1 MEEPPQPAVAD
12 EAAQAQSEKPPLLV
26 YGLAGDWMLL
36 LLILLLQ
43 GILLRK
49 KIHRLEEEKL

>member
-1 MEEPPQPAVAD
+1 M
-12 EAAQAQSEKPPLLV
+12 AAQAQSEKPLLLV

-49 KIHRLEEEKL
+49 KIHWLEEEKL